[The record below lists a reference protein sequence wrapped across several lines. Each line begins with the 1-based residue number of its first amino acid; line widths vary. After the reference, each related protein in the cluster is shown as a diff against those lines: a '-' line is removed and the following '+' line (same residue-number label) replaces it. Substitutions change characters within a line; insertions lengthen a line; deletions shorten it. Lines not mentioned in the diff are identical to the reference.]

1 MHWLL
6 LFVAIVFEVIG
17 TAALKLSDGVTRLI
31 PSIMMIVSYG
41 AAIRFTRSHWYR
53 LHLYR
58 CCDHSGFF
66 KNRDPLMKS
75 KIFLLVLLLHCSGAF
90 AAAFKCAEAKTKI
103 ENLICKNESISSLDE
118 KTSSLYSSL
127 IKNYSDAS
135 AIKLWQKNWLIQ
147 RNACGDEKCLAEL
160 YRQRISHLELA
171 LTASP
176 AARKWTGNYTRYV
189 SGKKDSDSSE
199 VLLIALDKN
208 KILVEGSS
216 IWVGNA
222 TTGNVNVAQL
232 QGVGVLNGSI
242 LQETVAE
249 ELCSAKLILTI
260 NNTLAIIGES
270 GCGGM
275 NVTFNGEY
283 RRN

>member
-1 MHWLL
+1 
-6 LFVAIVFEVIG
+6 
-17 TAALKLSDGVTRLI
+17 
-31 PSIMMIVSYG
+31 
-41 AAIRFTRSHWYR
+41 
-53 LHLYR
+53 
-58 CCDHSGFF
+58 
-66 KNRDPLMKS
+66 MKS
-75 KIFLLVLLLHCSGAF
+75 KIFLLFLLLHCSGTY
-90 AAAFKCAEAKTKI
+90 AAAFKCAEAKTKV

-118 KTSSLYSSL
+118 KTRSLHSSL
-127 IKNYSDAS
+127 IKTYSDAS
-135 AIKLWQKNWLIQ
+135 AIKLWQKNWLIH
-147 RNACGDEKCLAEL
+147 RNACADEKCLTDL

-171 LTASP
+171 LTASTVS
-176 AARKWTGNYTRYV
+176 RKWTGNYTRYV
-189 SGKKDSDSSE
+189 NGKKDSDSSE

-216 IWVGNA
+216 SWVGNA
-222 TTGNVNVAQL
+222 TTGNVNVGQL
-232 QGVGVLNGSI
+232 QGVGTLVGSI

-260 NNTLAIIGES
+260 NNTLAIVGES